1 MKENELYF
9 TKEELNALEKAL
21 NVFLSGDKYQQLN
34 KEEKD
39 VVVDAVVSMLNALKR
54 EKKKMSKFPHFLV
67 KKIKNLFH
75 QCLVTDIILNENTL

>member
-1 MKENELYF
+1 MYF
-9 TKEELNALEKAL
+9 TKEELNTLEKAL
-21 NVFLSGDKYQQLN
+21 NAFSSGDKYQQLN

-75 QCLVTDIILNENTL
+75 

>member
-1 MKENELYF
+1 MYF

-21 NVFLSGDKYQQLN
+21 NAFSSGDKYQQLN

-39 VVVDAVVSMLNALKR
+39 VVIDAVISMLNALKR
-54 EKKKMSKFPHFLV
+54 EEKKMSKFPHFLI

-75 QCLVTDIILNENTL
+75 

>member
-1 MKENELYF
+1 MYF

-21 NVFLSGDKYQQLN
+21 NAFSSGDKYQQLN

-39 VVVDAVVSMLNALKR
+39 IIVDAVVSMLNALKR

-75 QCLVTDIILNENTL
+75 

>member
-9 TKEELNALEKAL
+9 TKQELNALEKAL
-21 NVFLSGDKYQQLN
+21 SAFSSGDKYQQLN

-39 VVVDAVVSMLNALKR
+39 IVIDAVVSMLNALKR
-54 EKKKMSKFPHFLV
+54 EKKKMNKFPRFLM

-75 QCLVTDIILNENTL
+75 

>member
-1 MKENELYF
+1 MYF

-21 NVFLSGDKYQQLN
+21 NAFSSGDKYQQLN
-34 KEEKD
+34 KEEKGI
-39 VVVDAVVSMLNALKR
+39 VVDAVVSMLNALKR

-75 QCLVTDIILNENTL
+75 

>member
-1 MKENELYF
+1 MYF
-9 TKEELNALEKAL
+9 TKEELNTLEKAL
-21 NVFLSGDKYQQLN
+21 NAFSSEDKYQQLN

-75 QCLVTDIILNENTL
+75 

>member
-1 MKENELYF
+1 MYF

-21 NVFLSGDKYQQLN
+21 NAFSSRDKYQQLN

-75 QCLVTDIILNENTL
+75 

>member
-1 MKENELYF
+1 MYF

-21 NVFLSGDKYQQLN
+21 NAFSSGDKYQQLN

-39 VVVDAVVSMLNALKR
+39 IVLDAVVSMLHALKR

-75 QCLVTDIILNENTL
+75 

>member
-1 MKENELYF
+1 MYF

-21 NVFLSGDKYQQLN
+21 NAFSSGDKYQQLN

-54 EKKKMSKFPHFLV
+54 EKKKMSKFPHFPV

-75 QCLVTDIILNENTL
+75 

>member
-21 NVFLSGDKYQQLN
+21 STFSSGDKYQQLN

-39 VVVDAVVSMLNALKR
+39 IVVDAVVSTLNALKR
-54 EKKKMSKFPHFLV
+54 EKKKMSKFPHFLI
-67 KKIKNLFH
+67 KKIKNLYR
-75 QCLVTDIILNENTL
+75 

>member
-1 MKENELYF
+1 MYF

-21 NVFLSGDKYQQLN
+21 NAFSSGDKYQQLN

-75 QCLVTDIILNENTL
+75 

>member
-1 MKENELYF
+1 MYF
-9 TKEELNALEKAL
+9 TKEELSALEKAL
-21 NVFLSGDKYQQLN
+21 NAFSNGDKYQQLN

-39 VVVDAVVSMLNALKR
+39 IIVDAVVSMLNALKR

-75 QCLVTDIILNENTL
+75 

>member
-1 MKENELYF
+1 MYF

-21 NVFLSGDKYQQLN
+21 NVFSSGDKYQQLN

-39 VVVDAVVSMLNALKR
+39 VVIDAVISMLNALKR

-75 QCLVTDIILNENTL
+75 

>member
-1 MKENELYF
+1 MYF

-21 NVFLSGDKYQQLN
+21 NAFSSGDKYQQLN

-39 VVVDAVVSMLNALKR
+39 VVIDAVISMLNALKR
-54 EKKKMSKFPHFLV
+54 EKKKMSKFPHFLI

-75 QCLVTDIILNENTL
+75 

>member
-1 MKENELYF
+1 MYF

-21 NVFLSGDKYQQLN
+21 NAFSSGDKYQQLN
-34 KEEKD
+34 KEEKGI
-39 VVVDAVVSMLNALKR
+39 VVDAVISMLNALKR

-75 QCLVTDIILNENTL
+75 

>member
-1 MKENELYF
+1 MYF

-21 NVFLSGDKYQQLN
+21 NAFSSGDKYQQLN

-39 VVVDAVVSMLNALKR
+39 IVLDAVVSMLNALKR

-75 QCLVTDIILNENTL
+75 

>member
-1 MKENELYF
+1 MYF
-9 TKEELNALEKAL
+9 TKEELSALEKAL
-21 NVFLSGDKYQQLN
+21 NAFSSGDKYQQLN

-39 VVVDAVVSMLNALKR
+39 IIVDAVVSMLNALKR

-75 QCLVTDIILNENTL
+75 

>member
-1 MKENELYF
+1 MYF

-21 NVFLSGDKYQQLN
+21 NAFSSGDKYQQLN

-39 VVVDAVVSMLNALKR
+39 IVVDAVVSMLNALKR
-54 EKKKMSKFPHFLV
+54 EEKKMSTFPHFLV

-75 QCLVTDIILNENTL
+75 